1 MEHTYTGPLD
11 DELADSM
18 LSCDPEVRHMFN
30 VEYMNQQCNELP
42 GKKYMY
48 TVYLDSPFSI

>member
-48 TVYLDSPFSI
+48 LDSPFSV